1 MIGCIYA
8 HACDTHVNTEPTKY
22 DILHFQINNIS
33 DLPQVL
39 LFHATFYDYYDDDD
53 DDYYCCCCSPILHY
67 LIEVLHQDINSKDS
81 L

>member
-33 DLPQVL
+33 D
-39 LFHATFYDYYDDDD
+39 HAVGAIVS
-53 DDYYCCCCSPILHY
+53 CNIL
-67 LIEVLHQDINSKDS
+67 
-81 L
+81 